1 MSMSSTTTAKL
12 YRGDRSDR
20 RITKSLMSSPWKL
33 MRPWTASSQAISPGG
48 TRRRIVPSS
57 TYAFPSA
64 RSLSAISWWRPMRA
78 PWKIG
83 CSSQSSPSHL
93 RPSRITWVC
102 SSVERALSVSSMRS
116 RKVPPLFRA
125 YSQLKSAVRAPPTW
139 RYPVGEGAK
148 RTRTVMG
155 NGGGGIRTPDRVLK
169 PYNGLA
175 NRRLQPLGHPSKQCG
190 LNLAA
195 SMLLW
200 YPPSMQPLD
209 APSRPPAVPWAVA
222 LLIVWSAVEATL
234 CTFGLRPTM
243 SEVLSDLTGFNVNPI
258 VLFVLLLIF
267 LTIMIAGSFA
277 CIQVLN
283 DAIKAKHIGNIVNMF
298 LVQITFAIFQVLFLY
313 RPLVDAL
320 TPWLAQQGM
329 AFGSV
334 AANGLPILAWVAVRG
349 MTWYLFG
356 RFGAPALLA
365 VLNRPAGT

>member
-1 MSMSSTTTAKL
+1 
-12 YRGDRSDR
+12 
-20 RITKSLMSSPWKL
+20 
-33 MRPWTASSQAISPGG
+33 
-48 TRRRIVPSS
+48 
-57 TYAFPSA
+57 
-64 RSLSAISWWRPMRA
+64 
-78 PWKIG
+78 
-83 CSSQSSPSHL
+83 
-93 RPSRITWVC
+93 
-102 SSVERALSVSSMRS
+102 
-116 RKVPPLFRA
+116 
-125 YSQLKSAVRAPPTW
+125 
-139 RYPVGEGAK
+139 
-148 RTRTVMG
+148 
-155 NGGGGIRTPDRVLK
+155 
-169 PYNGLA
+169 
-175 NRRLQPLGHPSKQCG
+175 
-190 LNLAA
+190 
-195 SMLLW
+195 
-200 YPPSMQPLD
+200 
-209 APSRPPAVPWAVA
+209 
-222 LLIVWSAVEATL
+222 
-234 CTFGLRPTM
+234 M